1 MPTPRD
7 VFRGRPPTVLTA
19 RPVNPHIH
27 RPAAAAPVEDAEPT
41 PSAGT
46 PFTVRWT
53 AAVLAADL
61 HPNAERLAIVLADRA
76 DPRTGRIRDEDQ
88 LGARALASLAGLT
101 DIQVKTS
108 LEKLR
113 RRGFIRRDQVPRGQT
128 SQIRLLIPGATTE
141 PR

>member
-19 RPVNPHIH
+19 RPVNPHVH
-27 RPAAAAPVEDAEPT
+27 RPATPADGAGAA
-41 PSAGT
+41 SAGT

-76 DPRTGRIRDEDQ
+76 NPRTGRIAGKDQ

-128 SQIRLLIPGATTE
+128 SQVRLLIPGAAIT
-141 PR
+141 PP